1 MRVRNSWLLGGA
13 VLLGWVIPWH
23 AGANDSSVG
32 ETVATAERARSVS
45 RAKMSEGAEPRAHE
59 QATTKSVE
67 SATDKSTDKSTDKP
81 TDKSTDKPAENYIDK
96 MFDGGPGNDRLTKM
110 HAAHDDLM
118 ATLRTDGHFSQFL
131 KIVEASGFDK
141 TLHGRGPFTVF
152 VPTDEAFAK
161 LPSELRESMQKDPSR
176 LRGLLAYH
184 VIRGLVSKDV
194 LNHLRNIKTMSG
206 AVVNVDY
213 TSGIR
218 INHAHLTSGDHYGS
232 NGMFHAVDELLS
244 LPERPAANKAEPS
257 SARKK
262 GPRKA
267 SPTS

>member
-1 MRVRNSWLLGGA
+1 MMRVRNRWLLGGA
-13 VLLGWVIPWH
+13 MLLGWVMPWH
-23 AGANDSSVG
+23 VQANDSSVG

-45 RAKMSEGAEPRAHE
+45 RGTKMGEGAESPGRDKE
-59 QATTKSVE
+59 TPKSAD
-67 SATDKSTDKSTDKP
+67 SAADKP
-81 TDKSTDKPAENYIDK
+81 ADKPAENFIDK
-96 MFDGGPGNDRLTKM
+96 MFDGGPSNDRLTKM
-110 HAAHDDLM
+110 HAAHEDLM
-118 ATLRTDGHFSQFL
+118 AALRTDGHFSQFL
-131 KIVEASGFDK
+131 HLVEASGFDK

-194 LNHLRNIKTMSG
+194 LNHLRNVKTMSG

-244 LPERPAANKAEPS
+244 LPERPSAAKAEPS
-257 SARKK
+257 SRKK
-262 GPRKA
+262 GSRKV

>member
-1 MRVRNSWLLGGA
+1 MMRVRNIWLLSGA
-13 VLLGWVIPWH
+13 VLLGWVMPWQVQ
-23 AGANDSSVG
+23 ANDSSVG
-32 ETVATAERARSVS
+32 EAVATAERARSVDRGS
-45 RAKMSEGAEPRAHE
+45 KLGEGAETQGHDKA
-59 QATTKSVE
+59 ATKPAE
-67 SATDKSTDKSTDKP
+67 SAS
-81 TDKSTDKPAENYIDK
+81 DKPAEHYIDK

-118 ATLRTDGHFSQFL
+118 AALRTDGHFSQFL
-131 KIVEASGFDK
+131 HLAESSGFDK

-161 LPSELRESMQKDPSR
+161 LPSELRESMQKEPSR
-176 LRGLLAYH
+176 MRGLLAYH

-194 LNHLRNIKTMSG
+194 LNHLRNVKTMSG

-244 LPERPAANKAEPS
+244 LPERPSAAKADPS
-257 SARKK
+257 SRKK
-262 GPRKA
+262 GLRKV

>member
-1 MRVRNSWLLGGA
+1 MKRVGKMWLLGG
-13 VLLGWVIPWH
+13 VSLLGLVMPWQVR
-23 AGANDSSVG
+23 ANDSSAV
-32 ETVATAERARSVS
+32 ETVAVVDRARAAERGGPRSGGEVRVADGS
-45 RAKMSEGAEPRAHE
+45 ASKGADTASEKAADKAADKGPE
-59 QATTKSVE
+59 KS
-67 SATDKSTDKSTDKP
+67 ADKP
-81 TDKSTDKPAENYIDK
+81 ENYIDK

-110 HAAHDDLM
+110 HAASADLLNV
-118 ATLRTDGHFSQFL
+118 LRSDGHYAQFVQL
-131 KIVEASGFDK
+131 AESSGFDK

-161 LPSELRESMQKDPSR
+161 LPSELRESMQKEPSR
-176 LRGLLAYH
+176 MRGLLAYH

-194 LNHLRNIKTMSG
+194 LNHLRNVKTMSG

-244 LPERPAANKAEPS
+244 LPERPSAAKADPS
-257 SARKK
+257 SRKK
-262 GPRKA
+262 GPRKV